1 MNPKVEKLPGL
12 RKPTAVE
19 QARIAASWKEELR
32 QGYSPNGG
40 KLTRYIGIFLI
51 CTGVVNLVRGSG
63 GVVGMLLL
71 WLLAA
76 LCLGVASLGKK
87 SSKDH
92 GARINAVETG
102 DYLVTE
108 AVATKVDTSYRGN
121 RPIALVDA
129 ILPDGRRLNSIYRI
143 PYSCAKPMQNQKNLQ
158 LPILL
163 IVFSCDTD
171 ILAIPV
177 Q

>member
-12 RKPTAVE
+12 RKPTAAE
-19 QARIAASWKEELR
+19 QARIAANWTEELKL
-32 QGYSPNGG
+32 GYSANGG
-40 KLTRYIGIFLI
+40 KLTRYIGVFMI

-76 LCLGVASLGKK
+76 ACFGVAALGKK
-87 SSKDH
+87 SSRDH
-92 GARINAVETG
+92 GARITAVETG

-108 AVATKVDTSYRGN
+108 AVATKVDTSHRGN
-121 RPIALVDA
+121 KPIALVDA
-129 ILPDGRRLNSIYRI
+129 VLPDGRKLNSIYRI
-143 PYSCAKPMQNQKNLQ
+143 PYVCGKPMLNKKNLQ

-163 IVFSCDTD
+163 IVFSCDSD

-177 Q
+177 R